1 MQRQGGV
8 RNIPMRREEMAGEN
22 LHDGVAEV
30 ALEQRTEQQML
41 SRLRRGPALQGN
53 DIGKARIGK
62 VQRLFF

>member
-1 MQRQGGV
+1 
-8 RNIPMRREEMAGEN
+8 MRREEMAGEN